1 MAFGKISLALGL
13 VLWSMLVVA
22 AEEEAPPLRILQ
34 GVMKLSPGI
43 PPSRI
48 VPSAI
53 PGLYE
58 VTLGP
63 HVVYMS
69 EDGRHVVRGDLIEIE
84 SGENLTEASRST
96 ARLAQLSQLN
106 EADMVVFAPEET
118 KHTITV
124 FTDVDCPYCAK
135 LHRDVPKLTAQGVK
149 VRYLAFPRAGISS
162 GTYNKMVSVWCADD
176 RVQAMTDA
184 KARRP
189 VVSKDCPNPVAEQ
202 YGLGR
207 SLGIRGTPTIFL
219 ESGQMIPGYVPAE
232 RLVQMME

>member
-1 MAFGKISLALGL
+1 MNFGKISVGIGL
-13 VLWSMLVVA
+13 VLWSLLAAA
-22 AEEEAPPLRILQ
+22 AEEEAPPLGVLQ

-43 PPSRI
+43 APSRI
-48 VPSAI
+48 VPSPI

-84 SGENLTEASRST
+84 SGENLTEVSRSA
-96 ARLAQLSQLN
+96 ARLAALGQLD

-149 VRYLAFPRAGISS
+149 VRYLAFPRAGLSS
-162 GTYNKMVSVWCADD
+162 GTYNKMVSIWCADD
-176 RVQAMTDA
+176 QRQAMTDA
-184 KARRP
+184 KSRRP
-189 VVSKDCPNPVAEQ
+189 VEARECPNPVAEQ
-202 YGLGR
+202 YSLGR
-207 SLGIRGTPTIFL
+207 RLGIRGTPTIFL

-232 RLVQMME
+232 RLVQMMK